1 MAEEEFKDSACLSRP
16 LERFIVSPYM
26 CTQLETYSSVYSYDD
41 KLIDL
46 FHRNSELVG
55 LFPLAVPEVCSCL
68 RTLFSISYS
77 LVGSTSESP
86 TGLQGQEI

>member
-1 MAEEEFKDSACLSRP
+1 MAEEECKDSACLSRP

-55 LFPLAVPEVCSCL
+55 QPVPEVCRCL

-86 TGLQGQEI
+86 TGLQGEEI